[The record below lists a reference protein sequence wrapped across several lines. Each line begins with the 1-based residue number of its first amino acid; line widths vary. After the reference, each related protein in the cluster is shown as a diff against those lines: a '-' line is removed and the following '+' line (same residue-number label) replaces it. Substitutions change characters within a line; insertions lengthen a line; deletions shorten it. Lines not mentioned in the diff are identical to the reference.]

1 MTVRQGK
8 WLTWII
14 AALAVVTIV
23 LDVVSYYLRP
33 DRFRL
38 SDAMMPLFLL
48 VSFLTLR
55 QSYRRIEAAHGPDYE
70 MPVKRGRL
78 WLVLLAAL
86 LAILGGMLVYLI
98 ANQR

>member
-55 QSYRRIEAAHGPDYE
+55 QSYRRIEAANGPDYE
-70 MPVKRGRL
+70 MSIKGGRL
-78 WLVLLAAL
+78 WLVLLVGL
-86 LAILGGMLVYLI
+86 LAILGGALVYLI
-98 ANQR
+98 VNQR